1 LITSYLKKSFLISIT
16 QTELMFARLLLL
28 SFTTAKFCL
37 STTKDM
43 ALEATK
49 PGNVVWSSS
58 VKELD
63 LGWYPLDGM
72 YPHIL
77 LCHRFFPLEMDS

>member
-1 LITSYLKKSFLISIT
+1 
-16 QTELMFARLLLL
+16 MFARLLLL

-49 PGNVVWSSS
+49 PGAVVWSSS
-58 VKELD
+58 TKELD

-72 YPHIL
+72 YPHKL
-77 LCHRFFPLEMDS
+77 FCHCFFPFEMVS